1 VDLSADGCVC
11 EEDLCV
17 EDEDELWRF
26 FFEDEEEEDV
36 CGELWRF
43 FFEDEE
49 EEDVCGDLWRFF
61 FEDEEEEDVCGDLWR
76 FFFED
81 EEEDDSGALC
91 AWCALCDKDEED
103 VCVSVP
109 FLYNFC
115 LLINQPTD
123 VVVLPVPIL

>member
-1 VDLSADGCVC
+1 VGLSADGCVC

-17 EDEDELWRF
+17 EDED
-26 FFEDEEEEDV
+26 
-36 CGELWRF
+36 
-43 FFEDEE
+43 
-49 EEDVCGDLWRFF
+49 DLWRFF

-103 VCVSVP
+103 EEDVCVSVP

>member
-1 VDLSADGCVC
+1 MGLSADGCVC

-17 EDEDELWRF
+17 EDEDDLWRF
-26 FFEDEEEEDV
+26 FFEDA
-36 CGELWRF
+36 
-43 FFEDEE
+43 EE

-61 FEDEEEEDVCGDLWR
+61 FEDAEEEDVCGDLWR

-81 EEEDDSGALC
+81 EEEEDDSGALC

-123 VVVLPVPIL
+123 VAVLPVPIL